1 VSTGTRS
8 ERRRAVH
15 TARHERG
22 AALFVVLVILLV
34 LAWLGLSGFRIT
46 GQHLQIVGNSQ
57 AREHATAAAQRAIEQ
72 TISSDLFAR
81 DPGVVAVAPIGT
93 DIDGDGTVDYT
104 ARLEPRP
111 RCTRV
116 RPIKTAE
123 LDVMMRTDRVC
134 MNSADAGG
142 AQFIER
148 PGAVVASGDS
158 MCAASE
164 WNVSARVDDPRSGA
178 SAALDQG
185 IAIRVSKFDADNYC
199 K

>member
-1 VSTGTRS
+1 MRS
-8 ERRRAVH
+8 PGRQQQ
-15 TARHERG
+15 G
-22 AALFVVLVILLV
+22 AALFVVLVLLLG
-34 LAWLGLSGFRIT
+34 LAWMGLSGFRIT

-81 DPGVVAVAPIGT
+81 DPAAVAAAPIDT
-93 DIDGDGTVDYT
+93 DIDGDGRTDYT

-123 LDVMMRTDRVC
+123 LDVALRADRVC

-142 AQFIER
+142 PQLIER
-148 PGAVVASGDS
+148 PAAVVASGDS

-185 IAIRVSKFDADNYC
+185 IAIRVSKFEAANYC

>member
-1 VSTGTRS
+1 M
-8 ERRRAVH
+8 RRVPRGPMQ
-15 TARHERG
+15 RQGG
-22 AALFVVLVILLV
+22 AALFVVLVMLLV

-57 AREHATAAAQRAIEQ
+57 AREHVTAAAQRAIEQ
-72 TISSDLFAR
+72 TISSDMFAR
-81 DPGVVAVAPIGT
+81 DPGAVAAAPIHT
-93 DIDGDGTVDYT
+93 DIDGDGTNDYT

-123 LDVMMRTDRVC
+123 LDVALKADRVC

-142 AQFIER
+142 PQLIDR
-148 PGAVVASGDS
+148 PAAVVASGDS

-164 WNVSARVDDPRSGA
+164 WNVAARVEDARSGA
-178 SAALDQG
+178 TAAVDQG
-185 IAIRVSKFDADNYC
+185 IAIRVSKFDAANYC

>member
-1 VSTGTRS
+1 MTSPKQQQ
-8 ERRRAVH
+8 
-15 TARHERG
+15 RG
-22 AALFVVLVILLV
+22 AALFVVLVILLA

-57 AREHATAAAQRAIEQ
+57 VREHATAAAQRAIEQ

-81 DPGVVAVAPIGT
+81 DPVAVAAAPIDT
-93 DIDGDGTVDYT
+93 DVDGDGTPDYT

-123 LDVMMRTDRVC
+123 LDVAMRSDRVC

-142 AQFIER
+142 PQFIER
-148 PGAVVASGDS
+148 PAAVVATGDS

-164 WNVSARVDDPRSGA
+164 WNVSARVEDARSGA

-185 IAIRVSKFDADNYC
+185 IAIRVSKFDAANYC

>member
-1 VSTGTRS
+1 MRKRQG
-8 ERRRAVH
+8 
-15 TARHERG
+15 G

-34 LAWLGLSGFRIT
+34 LAWVGLSGFRMS

-72 TISSDLFAR
+72 TISSDMFAR
-81 DPGVVAVAPIGT
+81 DPGAVAATPIDT
-93 DIDGDGTVDYT
+93 DIDGDGAADLT
-104 ARLEPRP
+104 ARLDPRP

-123 LDVMMRTDRVC
+123 LDVALKTDRVC
-134 MNSADAGG
+134 INSADAGG
-142 AQFIER
+142 MQFIER
-148 PGAVVASGDS
+148 PNAVIAAGDS

-164 WNVSARVDDPRSGA
+164 WNIAARAEDPRSGA
-178 SAALDQG
+178 TAAVDQG
-185 IAIRVSKFDADNYC
+185 IAIRVSKIDAANFC

>member
-1 VSTGTRS
+1 MRTPRQR
-8 ERRRAVH
+8 EQ
-15 TARHERG
+15 G
-22 AALFVVLVILLV
+22 AALFVVLVMLLV
-34 LAWLGLSGFRIT
+34 LAWLGLSGFRMS

-57 AREHATAAAQRAIEQ
+57 EREHAVAAAQRAIEQ

-81 DPGVVAVAPIGT
+81 DPGAVAAAPIDT
-93 DIDGDGTVDYT
+93 DIDGDGTIDYT

-123 LDVMMRTDRVC
+123 LDVALKSDRVC

-142 AQFIER
+142 AQFIDR
-148 PGAVVASGDS
+148 PDAVVATGDS

-164 WNVSARVDDPRSGA
+164 WNVAARVEDARSGA
-178 SAALDQG
+178 NAALDQG
-185 IAIRVSKFDADNYC
+185 IAIRVSKFDAANYC

>member
-1 VSTGTRS
+1 MRKRQ
-8 ERRRAVH
+8 E
-15 TARHERG
+15 G

-34 LAWLGLSGFRIT
+34 LAWVGLSGFRMS

-57 AREHATAAAQRAIEQ
+57 AREQTVAAAQRAIEQ

-81 DPGVVAVAPIGT
+81 DPGAVAAAPIAT
-93 DIDGDGTVDYT
+93 DIDGDGNDDLV
-104 ARLEPRP
+104 ARLDPRP

-123 LDVMMRTDRVC
+123 LDVALKSDRVC
-134 MNSADAGG
+134 MNSSDTGG
-142 AQFIER
+142 MQYVDR
-148 PGAVVASGDS
+148 PGAVIASGDS

-164 WNVSARVDDPRSGA
+164 WNVAARAEDPRSGA
-178 SAALDQG
+178 VAAVDQG
-185 IAIRVSKFDADNYC
+185 IAIRVSKIDAANFC